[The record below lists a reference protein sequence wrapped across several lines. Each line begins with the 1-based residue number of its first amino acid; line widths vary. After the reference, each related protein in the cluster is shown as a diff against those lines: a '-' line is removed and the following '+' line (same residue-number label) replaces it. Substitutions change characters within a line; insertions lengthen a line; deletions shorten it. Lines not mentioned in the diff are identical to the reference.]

1 MMKSYIPCLS
11 DAMRR
16 VVMVLPCCLRGCCR
30 HFIGAIRKITVAV
43 EGFDGI
49 GIGCT
54 GGQTIIRDQS
64 YITCDLGEGTVTKDP
79 TTLNIPYT
87 SGIIRGGRP
96 GQVDCGSRST
106 CSR

>member
-11 DAMRR
+11 DAMHRMA
-16 VVMVLPCCLRGCCR
+16 MVLPCCLRGR
-30 HFIGAIRKITVAV
+30 
-43 EGFDGI
+43 
-49 GIGCT
+49 T
-54 GGQTIIRDQS
+54 GGQTIICDQS

-79 TTLNIPYT
+79 ITLNAPHT
-87 SGIIRGGRP
+87 RGIIRGGRP